1 MIDTTTTRNRIGTH
15 FEAKP
20 RPVLPA
26 TERERGRLWGDVV
39 LEAVLALRDQL
50 SSRNEAVVSAA
61 AHSLLELERTR
72 MRHDQMLSG
81 TRTGQYGL
89 GEVDPDAEK
98 THWSHSDTGDDDP
111 VPEPP
116 PPPRPTPKSKR
127 PPPGTV
133 AEFEPLYPVFVPGT
147 REEHIDEVRA
157 SGRSLA
163 DATIFVD
170 DQLALWNL
178 DPGLIGLG
186 DFFAAHKVYSDP
198 KLFHAVPAAR
208 S

>member
-1 MIDTTTTRNRIGTH
+1 MIDTATRSRLGTH
-15 FEAKP
+15 FETKP

-26 TERERGRLWGDVV
+26 TERERGKLWGDVV

-98 THWSHSDTGDDDP
+98 TYWSHPDTADDEP
-111 VPEPP
+111 VPDPP
-116 PPPRPTPKSKR
+116 PLPVRKSKR

-133 AEFEPLYPVFVPGT
+133 AEFEPLYPVLLRGT

-157 SGRSLA
+157 GGRSLA
-163 DATIFVD
+163 EATAFVD
-170 DQLALWNL
+170 EQLALWNL
-178 DPGLIGLG
+178 DPGLIGPG
-186 DFFAAHKVYSDP
+186 DFFAAHKIYSDP
-198 KLFHAVPAAR
+198 TKFHHPAPAVR